1 MRIIGGHDRG
11 RRLRAP
17 RGLGTRPT
25 ADRVRVTLFDVLGP
39 AIAGARVLDLFA
51 GTGAVGIEALSRGA
65 ARVVFVEKDQAALRA
80 LRANLAALGASR
92 AAARVMGGD
101 VLHVLAD
108 LPAQEEP
115 FDFVFVDPP
124 YATSLAERALV
135 ALAAA
140 RVCRPGC
147 EVVVQHSTRTTLPSR
162 GGVPGASSR
171 SPFRRHC
178 LDFPESRG
186 IHSRRLEALSA
197 SDRRRPPLRCRPARH
212 EPPVAVHLAP
222 DPGRI
227 VHVRA
232 VYPGSFDPLTNGHLD
247 LIERSLRIFDELV
260 VAVVTNPA
268 KTAMF
273 SDDER
278 IDMIRESTR
287 HLREIEIVVFDGLLV
302 DLVLRVGARAVVRGI
317 RAVSDFE
324 YEFQMALM
332 NRKLREEIETVFLM
346 PHEAYSYISSRLIKE
361 VAGYGGS
368 VKGLVPVGVEQR
380 LRDKFKRG

>member
-1 MRIIGGHDRG
+1 M
-11 RRLRAP
+11 A
-17 RGLGTRPT
+17 
-25 ADRVRVTLFDVLGP
+25 VR
-39 AIAGARVLDLFA
+39 
-51 GTGAVGIEALSRGA
+51 
-65 ARVVFVEKDQAALRA
+65 
-80 LRANLAALGASR
+80 
-92 AAARVMGGD
+92 
-101 VLHVLAD
+101 
-108 LPAQEEP
+108 
-115 FDFVFVDPP
+115 
-124 YATSLAERALV
+124 
-135 ALAAA
+135 
-140 RVCRPGC
+140 
-147 EVVVQHSTRTTLPSR
+147 
-162 GGVPGASSR
+162 
-171 SPFRRHC
+171 
-178 LDFPESRG
+178 
-186 IHSRRLEALSA
+186 
-197 SDRRRPPLRCRPARH
+197 
-212 EPPVAVHLAP
+212 LAP

-268 KTAMF
+268 KTAVF

-278 IDMIRESTR
+278 IEMIRESTQ

-324 YEFQMALM
+324 FEFQMALM